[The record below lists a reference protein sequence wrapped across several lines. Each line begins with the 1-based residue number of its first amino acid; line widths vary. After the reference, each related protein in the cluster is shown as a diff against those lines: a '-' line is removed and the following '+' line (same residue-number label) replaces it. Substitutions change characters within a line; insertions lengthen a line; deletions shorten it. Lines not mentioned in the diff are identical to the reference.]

1 MSGSVVF
8 GCIVQ
13 GHNVILT
20 LPDHPDPALAGLPKQ
35 SGAFAGRRAELEQL
49 LAVLAPQP
57 STETTNTIVVSGLAG
72 TGKTELVLQ
81 GAHNALREEGWFP
94 GGALFVDLHG
104 YDAKR
109 VFSPK
114 RALGTLLRALG
125 IPPEHIPAGIDDR
138 ARMYRSALSALAGAG
153 RRVLVVLDDVPPTES
168 VRHLLPSDGSTITL
182 VSSRHSL
189 AELDALALTLR
200 ELPSDEGRELL
211 NEAIRTALP
220 EDSRVTSEADRAA
233 RLVALCGGL
242 PLALRI
248 LASLLVD
255 VPTRPLADLCH
266 DLEAAHSRLAV
277 LSREDRAVTA
287 AFELSYRRLTEE
299 QAKVFRLVSLSP
311 GPDFSTGVAAQLYG
325 GSEKD
330 TERLLLDLA
339 RRHLVEPRAQ
349 YGRWRQHSLVRLYS
363 HGQLTST
370 DGSWGESL
378 MRLFVHLHQMS
389 ALACERFLAPGT
401 PRPVAGSDFAGR
413 QAALQWLE
421 SERLTLV
428 AATIWTHV
436 AQDDLMCVALASSV
450 AQFLMEV
457 RYLEDAE
464 QVMKAGLRSSRRL
477 EDSLNEAAFLSG
489 LGIVLRDMR
498 KLRKSVHR
506 HRSAIDICRKTRNH
520 RALAGALNNL
530 GLSLHDQRKF
540 EQSAAAHIEAAQLF
554 KREGDRR
561 GEAQALANV
570 AETLEELGRTEEA
583 IRALRTAAKL
593 FRNEGDPRGHAKVLG
608 SRAKLMR
615 DTGKAEKA
623 IELHQRALNVADGLI
638 VPHDR
643 AIELSNYA
651 GTLTLTG
658 DYDAALVAHREA
670 LETFRRLGDRRGEAM
685 TLGNMARARQRQGKW
700 NKAVELHTLALEAF
714 QDGKD
719 DHGTATELNGLANAL
734 LHQGHNVEALENL
747 HLAAELYLQTEDSE
761 RAAATLA
768 FADRTR
774 QRVSVGTRHTKHR
787 T

>member
-13 GHNVILT
+13 GHNITLT
-20 LPDHPDPALAGLPKQ
+20 LPDRPDPALAGLPRQ
-35 SGAFAGRRAELEQL
+35 SGTFTGRRAELERL

-57 STETTNTIVVSGLAG
+57 PTETTSTVVVSGLAG

-81 GAHNALREEGWFP
+81 AAHHALREEGWFP
-94 GGALFVDLHG
+94 GGTLFVDLHG

-125 IPPEHIPAGIDDR
+125 VPPEHIPAGIDDR

-153 RRVLVVLDDVPPTES
+153 RRVLVVLDDVPPTDT

-211 NEAIRTALP
+211 NDAIRTALP
-220 EDSRVTSEADRAA
+220 EDSRVASEADRAA

-311 GPDFSTGVAAQLYG
+311 GPDFSTEVAAQLYG

-349 YGRWRQHSLVRLYS
+349 YGRWQQHSLVRLYS
-363 HGQLTST
+363 HGQLIST
-370 DGSWGESL
+370 GSWGESL
-378 MRLFVHLHQMS
+378 MRLFVHLHRMS
-389 ALACERFLAPGT
+389 TLACERLLAPGT
-401 PRPVAGSDFAGR
+401 PRPVAGSDFADR

-428 AATIWTHV
+428 AATTWTHV
-436 AQDDLMCVALASSV
+436 AQDDLMCVALASPV

-477 EDSLNEAAFLSG
+477 EDSLNEAALLSG

-540 EQSAAAHIEAAQLF
+540 EQSAAAHIEAAHLF
-554 KREGDRR
+554 KHEGDRR

-583 IRALRTAAKL
+583 IRALRTAAKI
-593 FRNEGDPRGHAKVLG
+593 FRNEGDPRGQAKVLG

-615 DTGKAEKA
+615 DTGRAEKA
-623 IELHQRALNVADGLI
+623 IELHQRALNVTDGLI

-643 AIELSNYA
+643 AIELNNYA

-658 DYDAALVAHREA
+658 DYGAALVAHQEA
-670 LETFRRLGDRRGEAM
+670 LDTFRRLGDRRGEAM

-719 DHGTATELNGLANAL
+719 DHGTATELNGLADAL
-734 LHQGHNVEALENL
+734 LHQGHNAEALENL
-747 HLAAELYLQTEDSE
+747 HLAAELYLRTGDSE
-761 RAAATLA
+761 RAATTLA

-774 QRVSVGTRHTKHR
+774 QRVSAGTHR
-787 T
+787 TKRRT